1 MSNIDIYM
9 QKIIDFIKGLLG
21 KKSSGSDSTDSS
33 GFTLIELLIVI
44 AVIGILA
51 AALLVAIDPIDK
63 IRAGNDTK
71 VINDV
76 RAIYDGA
83 QRTYT
88 QTYTIPTTTA
98 AIVTAGELKK
108 VPTPPSG
115 YAAYGYVTNADSV
128 VVYGE
133 VKAKGN
139 LAKAGGTVG
148 YFVATAGGGCYRTA
162 APAATFVCP

>member
-1 MSNIDIYM
+1 ME
-9 QKIIDFIKGLLG
+9 KIKEIINKILG
-21 KKSSGSDSTDSS
+21 KGNGSGSSDSK

-88 QTYTIPTTTA
+88 QTYVVPANTQ
-98 AIVTAGELKK
+98 AIKDAGELKQI
-108 VPTPPSG
+108 PSAPSG
-115 YAAYGYVTNADSV
+115 YSAYQYVHGADTV
-128 VVYGE
+128 VVYGQIQS
-133 VKAKGN
+133 KGN
-139 LAKAGGTVG
+139 LLKAGGGTTPAPSG
-148 YFVATAGGGCYRTA
+148 FFVATAGGGCFTTTA
-162 APAATFVCP
+162 PNATFVCP